1 MQVASIIIRTTCDLL
16 LPPAVAPPLLVL
28 TFCACVELQ
37 RRSCSTAALLAHLA
51 PLSLACS
58 LGGLVT
64 SLAPEA
70 AVHPAVTATLEVSMR
85 PNS

>member
-16 LPPAVAPPLLVL
+16 LPLAVAPSQLVL

-37 RRSCSTAALLAHLA
+37 RRSRSTAALLAHLA

-70 AVHPAVTATLEVSMR
+70 AVPPAVTATLEVSMR
-85 PNS
+85 PN

>member
-1 MQVASIIIRTTCDLL
+1 MQVTSIIVKTASDL
-16 LPPAVAPPLLVL
+16 LPPSAVAPPQLVL

-37 RRSCSTAALLAHLA
+37 RRSRSTAALLAHLA

-58 LGGLVT
+58 LGGLVS

-85 PNS
+85 PN

>member
-16 LPPAVAPPLLVL
+16 PPTAVAPPQLVL

-37 RRSCSTAALLAHLA
+37 RRSRSTAALLAHLA

-85 PNS
+85 PN

>member
-1 MQVASIIIRTTCDLL
+1 MQVIVIINIRTTCDLL
-16 LPPAVAPPLLVL
+16 LPPAVAPPQLVL

-37 RRSCSTAALLAHLA
+37 RRSRSTAALLAHLA

-70 AVHPAVTATLEVSMR
+70 VHPAVTATLEVSMR
-85 PNS
+85 PN

>member
-1 MQVASIIIRTTCDLL
+1 MTSCP
-16 LPPAVAPPLLVL
+16 PPAVAPPLLVL

-85 PNS
+85 PN